1 MEQAEELLNFKL
13 GRQAKI
19 DLSIQSNYF
28 YALYLGVYQPWETK
42 QVLQFFK
49 SCQNTSRDVIYVVV
63 KFYPWFKFYF
73 PLFQTHHHT
82 LQYPKT
88 KENKIWTKDKI

>member
-28 YALYLGVYQPWETK
+28 YALFLRVYQPWETS
-42 QVLQFFK
+42 QALQFLRVARTQVGK
-49 SCQNTSRDVIYVVV
+49 NY
-63 KFYPWFKFYF
+63 
-73 PLFQTHHHT
+73 
-82 LQYPKT
+82 
-88 KENKIWTKDKI
+88 

>member
-28 YALYLGVYQPWETK
+28 YALYLGVYQP
-42 QVLQFFK
+42 
-49 SCQNTSRDVIYVVV
+49 
-63 KFYPWFKFYF
+63 
-73 PLFQTHHHT
+73 
-82 LQYPKT
+82 
-88 KENKIWTKDKI
+88 

>member
-28 YALYLGVYQPWETK
+28 YTLYLGVYQPYETS
-42 QVLQFFK
+42 QALQFLRVARTQVGK
-49 SCQNTSRDVIYVVV
+49 NY
-63 KFYPWFKFYF
+63 
-73 PLFQTHHHT
+73 
-82 LQYPKT
+82 
-88 KENKIWTKDKI
+88 

>member
-1 MEQAEELLNFKL
+1 MEQAGELLNFKL

-19 DLSIQSNYF
+19 DLSMQSNYF

-49 SCQNTSRDVIYVVV
+49 SCQNTSM
-63 KFYPWFKFYF
+63 
-73 PLFQTHHHT
+73 
-82 LQYPKT
+82 
-88 KENKIWTKDKI
+88 E